1 MKVVPYEEHANA
13 RKIPL
18 DKCQEM
24 FKQMMVMSR
33 INIKE
38 ANITNSVF
46 RRQGGYR
53 PWQRWTRSY
62 PIKNN

>member
-46 RRQGGYR
+46 RRQG
-53 PWQRWTRSY
+53 
-62 PIKNN
+62 